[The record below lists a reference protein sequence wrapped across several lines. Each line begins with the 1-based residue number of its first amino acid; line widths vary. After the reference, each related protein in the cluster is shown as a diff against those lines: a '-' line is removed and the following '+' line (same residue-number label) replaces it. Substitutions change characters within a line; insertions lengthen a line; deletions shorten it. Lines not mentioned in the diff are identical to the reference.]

1 MDEIRFIA
9 SYKGWKCEKRLPIS
23 EATNDSEI
31 IPALSEIRK
40 EAGEKAFQLTG
51 IDVAAI
57 KSFATSEASGK
68 SGVQALAQLK
78 QPKIR
83 AKLREICPDAAL
95 LPFAEALF
103 NRELFRL
110 LGVKLTPGA

>member
-9 SYKGWKCEKRLPIS
+9 SYNGWKCEKRLLVS
-23 EATNDSEI
+23 DATKDSEVVSV
-31 IPALSEIRK
+31 LSEIRK

-57 KSFATSEASGK
+57 KSFAASEASGK
-68 SGVQALAQLK
+68 SGAQALAQLK

-83 AKLREICPDAAL
+83 ARLKEICPDAAQ